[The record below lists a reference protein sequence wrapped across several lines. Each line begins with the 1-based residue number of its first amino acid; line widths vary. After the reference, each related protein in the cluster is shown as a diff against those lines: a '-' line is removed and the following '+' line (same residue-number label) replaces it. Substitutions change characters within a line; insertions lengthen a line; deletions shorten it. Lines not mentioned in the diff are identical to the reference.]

1 MAARPVVGRFEPI
14 RLDREQCQDEL
25 AAFAQLL
32 AASGSLSER
41 RDLLPFFRSHR
52 QLAALLGTR
61 NPNLIVPDRVAIELP
76 LFGDFVVDVAVGDWE
91 RKAFCFIEFEDGT
104 PESIFVRRGRSA
116 REWSPRFEHG
126 FGQIVDW
133 VWKLDDLK
141 NTTTF
146 ERQFGAGT
154 INASFLL
161 IVGRES
167 GLADDD
173 RPRFRWRRDHV
184 LVGSRHVQCYTFD
197 ECLRDLRSRLDVY
210 R

>member
-1 MAARPVVGRFEPI
+1 VGQFEELQFD
-14 RLDREQCQDEL
+14 RQRCQNELD
-25 AAFAQLL
+25 AFAQLL
-32 AASGSLSER
+32 TSSGHLSEK
-41 RDLLPFFRSHR
+41 RDILPFFSVHR
-52 QLAALLGTR
+52 QVVALLGTY

-104 PESIFVRRGRSA
+104 PESIFARRGRHT

-133 VWKLDDLK
+133 IWKLDDLK

-146 ERQFGAGT
+146 ARQFGAGT
-154 INASFLL
+154 ITTSFLL
-161 IVGRES
+161 IIGREA
-167 GLADDD
+167 GLTSSD
-173 RPRFRWRRDHV
+173 RPRFHWRRDHV
-184 LVGSRHVQCYTFD
+184 LVGSRHVQCYTFE
-197 ECLRDLRSRLDVY
+197 ECLRDLRLRLNAY